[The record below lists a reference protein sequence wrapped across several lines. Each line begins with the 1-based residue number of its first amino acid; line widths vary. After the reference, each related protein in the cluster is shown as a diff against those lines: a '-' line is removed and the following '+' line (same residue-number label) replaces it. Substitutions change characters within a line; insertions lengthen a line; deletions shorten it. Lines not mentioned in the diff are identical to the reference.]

1 MDRESLKNK
10 LLEIKPL
17 IDGFRFDEQY
27 DNDELYVALDNLQTD
42 IESILDILANPKPNP
57 FRVI

>member
-1 MDRESLKNK
+1 MDRNTLKIK

-17 IDGFRFDEQY
+17 LETFRFDEQY
-27 DNDELYVALDNLQTD
+27 DNEDLYMAIENLDTD
-42 IESILDILANPKPNP
+42 IEKILSIIANPKPNP